1 MASACGMYRVEPV
14 VDTAGNVSDL
24 VSSSKCSM
32 YRLPPL
38 VPLSLHTSSEF
49 DSSEVGE
56 LAKRHDALLDSL
68 QNMKR
73 TLDAFAK
80 RTSASSASDYQ
91 PHSTVTGIPSFE
103 TVPHEVVVHCCPAAP
118 PFCALPAV
126 AALRGSGLRVA
137 VCTATHSSLPKST
150 EIPAYLET
158 LFNSSQSKARAD
170 HHIVLRLVWAE
181 GAPQTRV
188 SPLHQSPIVGHAN
201 LLRYLCRLLPANS
214 ELNYEAAPLRVV
226 SATDAVLDLCEAA
239 LGGDAAAVL
248 ALMDGAVANRRGGGA
263 GDVMLWAAL
272 RGMAQRGG
280 VFRPLLDWKQEMDRA
295 YLLSDGTG
303 DAARAAE
310 LRQALQDLL
319 KAEGRV

>member
-1 MASACGMYRVEPV
+1 MVGDFKQQMSIGQCVEGV
-14 VDTAGNVSDL
+14 EGGGEYDALRAQHGHLLGSVKRL
-24 VSSSKCSM
+24 QMEFCSM
-32 YRLPPL
+32 NEYHR
-38 VPLSLHTSSEF
+38 TAT
-49 DSSEVGE
+49 GGGQAAGAG
-56 LAKRHDALLDSL
+56 LAERQAALLTQVQGL
-68 QNMKR
+68 QR
-73 TLDAFAK
+73 SFA
-80 RTSASSASDYQ
+80 RLTRHEGCPAWSDQ
-91 PHSTVTGIPSFE
+91 A
-103 TVPHEVVVHCCPAAP
+103 VPHEVVVHCCPAAP

-158 LFNSSQSKARAD
+158 LFTSSQGKARAD